1 MTDGRL
7 IATTCRAE
15 TNILR
20 CDELTLRTNLQI
32 LYSQPSEDRKF
43 QTSFLNAK
51 FEIGLKEIILLIY
64 HLCLECI

>member
-7 IATTCRAE
+7 IAPTCRVE

-43 QTSFLNAK
+43 
-51 FEIGLKEIILLIY
+51 
-64 HLCLECI
+64 